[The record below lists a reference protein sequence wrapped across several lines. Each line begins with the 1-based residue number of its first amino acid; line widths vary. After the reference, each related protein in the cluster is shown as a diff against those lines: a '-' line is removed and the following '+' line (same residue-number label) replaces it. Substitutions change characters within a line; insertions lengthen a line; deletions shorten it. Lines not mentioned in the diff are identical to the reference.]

1 MRKNYFNYFFLVF
14 GVLFFNGSFAQK
26 TVGTL
31 IYTNTAY
38 EGYTLFTVDK
48 YTFLINNCGEVIQK
62 WTSTYL
68 PGKSVYILPNGN
80 LLRGEVIQNPD
91 VPIPGIG
98 GRLTIRSW
106 DNDLLWSYQFSS
118 ETVTSHHDVFP
129 LPNGNILVSLIEKRD
144 ANAAIQ
150 AGRKPDLMVDGFL
163 YDQKIIEIEPLGT
176 DDIRIVWEWRFWD
189 HLIQDFDNTKDN
201 YGSVLQNPQ
210 LLDINFLG
218 ASNGQQNWLHM
229 NSIQY
234 NAVYDQIIIS
244 SRHMSEFYIIDHSTT
259 TEEASGHS
267 GGRSGMGGD
276 FLFRWGNPQVYRAG
290 SSADQKLFGQ
300 HYPHWIPFGY
310 REEGKIILFNNGF
323 KRTPDFSS
331 VHTIDIDQN
340 IDGSFKKE
348 SVEGIGPRDFDWTYV
363 DPIDSES
370 FYSRILSS
378 AQRLPNGNT
387 LICEGTSGKFFELD
401 SEDNIVWTYIQP
413 IGNDSQPLTQGDLP
427 SVASIFRAEK
437 YPIDYIGFQGRN
449 LTPGDP
455 IELDFELSD
464 CQKVLSVPE
473 LVETNQI
480 QFQNPVGEQLILRTN
495 LIVEKVELYNL
506 QGQKILVANQKKN
519 INFTYIPSGMYFI
532 KIFTDQGL
540 LSKKI
545 IKA

>member
-480 QFQNPVGEQLILRTN
+480 QFQNPVGEQLIIRTN